1 MKRGF
6 TFKIPNQLLL
16 DGALNAYT
24 RRIGILLFSRINAH
38 SSCCKSLEEL
48 ARLSDCCVETVKG
61 ALTKLENL
69 GYIHR
74 QKRLR
79 YHAGQ
84 GRMVH
89 SKTQYTCN
97 TRLLSDGYTL
107 LPRSIFQFKL
117 TARAFLMLSYFHYQS
132 GSKGRA
138 FPGLSLIA
146 KDLNMAHSTVCMGL
160 NDLKAAS
167 VIYVQH
173 CINANGSFNF
183 NSYFFLNHTPA
194 HDSENG
200 DMESKDISCTLCC
213 QTTGAAMRR
222 PMPLNTRP
230 CARQRAVER
239 LGKLL
244 FNRYSN
250 PAMCLCAAPYISI
263 SPVPR
268 RWKPPF
274 LWG

>member
-1 MKRGF
+1 MKKGF

-16 DGALNAYT
+16 DGALNAYA
-24 RRIGILLFSRINAH
+24 RRVGVVLYSRINAH

-48 ARLSDCCVETVKG
+48 ARLSDCCVETVKA
-61 ALTKLENL
+61 ALAKLEEL

-89 SKTQYTCN
+89 GKTQYTCD
-97 TRLLSDGYTL
+97 TRLLSNGYTL

-117 TARAFLMLSYFHYQS
+117 TARAFLMLAYFHYQA
-132 GSKGRA
+132 GNEGRA
-138 FPGLSLIA
+138 FPSLSYISDSLDI
-146 KDLNMAHSTVCMGL
+146 AHSTVCSGL
-160 NDLKAAS
+160 NELKAAS

-173 CINANGSFNF
+173 CINADSSFNH

-194 HDSENG
+194 RDSERG
-200 DMESKDISCTLCC
+200 DAESKDASYTLCC

-222 PMPLNTRP
+222 PLPLDTRP
-230 CARQRAVER
+230 WARRRAVER
-239 LGKLL
+239 LGEILIS
-244 FNRYSN
+244 RYSG
-250 PAMCLCAAPYISI
+250 MVMGLCAAPYISI